1 MNFIDIILILLEITA
16 FVGFIFLEVIA
27 LKDEEYSFGG
37 GLAIT
42 WIVVA
47 GLLLIPFIVIDR
59 HEGATVGTITSV
71 DKNFFG
77 TTAVYIKTIENSEEK
92 YCIENNDLVS
102 IAKENI
108 GKKVRI
114 DYGTRVGLYSTGKCD
129 QSPIDSITAIN
140 E

>member
-1 MNFIDIILILLEITA
+1 MNFIDIIFILLEIAA
-16 FVGFIFLEVIA
+16 FIGFIILEVLA
-27 LKDEEYSFGG
+27 LKDEEYGFCG
-37 GLAIT
+37 GLVIT

-47 GLLLIPFIVIDR
+47 GLLLLPFIVIDR

-114 DYGTRVGLYSTGKCD
+114 DYGTRIGLYSTGKCD
-129 QSPIDSITAIN
+129 QSPIDSIVTID